1 MRWGKRR
8 NGYVALAD
16 SAGQFARQEVRN
28 PKYPPDRELGG
39 QPGAAE
45 MGLKTR

>member
-16 SAGQFARQEVRN
+16 GAGQSARHEVRI
-28 PKYPPDRELGG
+28 PKYPDRELGG